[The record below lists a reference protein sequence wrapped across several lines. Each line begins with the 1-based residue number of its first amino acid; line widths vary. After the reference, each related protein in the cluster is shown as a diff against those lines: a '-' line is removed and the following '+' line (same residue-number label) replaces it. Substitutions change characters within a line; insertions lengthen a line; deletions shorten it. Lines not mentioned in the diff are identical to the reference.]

1 MFWYVMTTSR
11 MLSTNFTFLQIL
23 LEQLYSLPCARKPE
37 HIIYDS
43 NCNALCEVE
52 SHNIV
57 FYQDI
62 RMCVDAFHHKTK
74 HRTSDM
80 LCQERCNMKAYLELM
95 DGKGGYYFNSLITMS
110 GLAHFIIFVG
120 RWPQWSMIVS
130 WWDGHQAQLIHH
142 GYSGCARQASLP
154 PCTYI
159 AFVTLV
165 HSSDHVLI
173 CPSSMYLW
181 WCETVHKDGNE
192 FNWTK
197 WWQNDSS
204 KTAWN
209 E

>member
-1 MFWYVMTTSR
+1 MNSLSFVRVASLMAVEQCITMKLSQMFWYVMTTSR
-11 MLSTNFTFLQIL
+11 MLLTNFTFLQIL

-120 RWPQWSMIVS
+120 R
-130 WWDGHQAQLIHH
+130 
-142 GYSGCARQASLP
+142 
-154 PCTYI
+154 
-159 AFVTLV
+159 
-165 HSSDHVLI
+165 
-173 CPSSMYLW
+173 
-181 WCETVHKDGNE
+181 
-192 FNWTK
+192 
-197 WWQNDSS
+197 
-204 KTAWN
+204 
-209 E
+209 